1 MTAAVILASMLIIL
15 SLLISVLPDMVY
27 EIGTVAA
34 VIAVAVVIVLI
45 LILILVRT
53 RRAVE

>member
-1 MTAAVILASMLIIL
+1 MTAAVILASVLIIL

-45 LILILVRT
+45 LILVRT